1 MGLFFC
7 IFAQMYK
14 IALFLIISLL
24 ISCSPQKRLNR
35 LLKKHPE
42 LVQTDTIW
50 KPDTIITVEV
60 KADTIIKM
68 EDVVKGDTIYITKE
82 NLIVKTFYNYH
93 DSTIYVS
100 AKCKSDTIIRE
111 IPVQVQTISAKPTTD
126 WNFYLLI
133 ILSILVFIAL
143 FRKK

>member
-1 MGLFFC
+1 MRVSSFIILLAILF
-7 IFAQMYK
+7 
-14 IALFLIISLL
+14 
-24 ISCSPQKRLNR
+24 SCSPQKRLNR

-50 KPDTIITVEV
+50 KTDTVIVEAVKIDTTFKFKHDTITIVE
-60 KADTIIKM
+60 DRLT
-68 EDVVKGDTIYITKE
+68 
-82 NLIVKTFYNYH
+82 VKTFFNYH
-93 DSTIYVS
+93 DSTIYIS

-126 WNFYLLI
+126 WNLILLI
-133 ILSILVFIAL
+133 ILGILVFIAL

>member
-1 MGLFFC
+1 MRVSSFIILLAILF
-7 IFAQMYK
+7 
-14 IALFLIISLL
+14 
-24 ISCSPQKRLNR
+24 SCSPQKRLNR

-50 KPDTIITVEV
+50 KTDTVIVEAVKIDTTFKFKHDTITIVE
-60 KADTIIKM
+60 DR
-68 EDVVKGDTIYITKE
+68 
-82 NLIVKTFYNYH
+82 LIVKTFFNYH
-93 DSTIYVS
+93 DSTIYIS

-111 IPVQVQTISAKPTTD
+111 IPVQVQTISAKPTPD

-133 ILSILVFIAL
+133 ILGILVFIAL

>member
-1 MGLFFC
+1 MRVSSFIILLAILF
-7 IFAQMYK
+7 
-14 IALFLIISLL
+14 
-24 ISCSPQKRLNR
+24 SCSPQKRLNR

-42 LVQTDTIW
+42 LIQTDTIW
-50 KPDTIITVEV
+50 QTDTLIVEAVKIDTTFKFKHDTITIVE
-60 KADTIIKM
+60 DRLT
-68 EDVVKGDTIYITKE
+68 
-82 NLIVKTFYNYH
+82 VKTFYNYH
-93 DSTIYVS
+93 DSTIYIS

-133 ILSILVFIAL
+133 ILGILVFIAL

>member
-35 LLKKHPE
+35 LLKKYPE

-50 KPDTIITVEV
+50 KTDTVIVEAVKIDTTFKFKHDTITIVE
-60 KADTIIKM
+60 DRLT
-68 EDVVKGDTIYITKE
+68 
-82 NLIVKTFYNYH
+82 VKTFFNYH
-93 DSTIYVS
+93 DSTIYIS

-133 ILSILVFIAL
+133 ILGILVFIAL

>member
-1 MGLFFC
+1 MRVSSFIILLAILF
-7 IFAQMYK
+7 
-14 IALFLIISLL
+14 
-24 ISCSPQKRLNR
+24 SCSPQKRLNR

-50 KPDTIITVEV
+50 KTDTVIVEAVKIDTTFKFKHDTITIVE
-60 KADTIIKM
+60 DRLT
-68 EDVVKGDTIYITKE
+68 
-82 NLIVKTFYNYH
+82 VKTFYNYH
-93 DSTIYVS
+93 DSTIYIS

-111 IPVQVQTISAKPTTD
+111 IPVQVQTISAKDTTD

-133 ILSILVFIAL
+133 ILGILVFIAL